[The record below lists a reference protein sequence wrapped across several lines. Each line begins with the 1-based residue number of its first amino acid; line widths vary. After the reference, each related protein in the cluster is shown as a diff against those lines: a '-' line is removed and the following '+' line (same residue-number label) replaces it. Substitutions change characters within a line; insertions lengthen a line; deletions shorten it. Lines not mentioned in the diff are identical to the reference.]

1 MCHVRRVPVT
11 TASQRNICAEWKSN
25 LGTGEASRNI
35 SILRDLIGGKEAILP
50 QQGIG
55 TASEWP
61 TISESAH
68 GGVWLL
74 LSRYSL
80 NTCRWPRQMIF
91 TSCALRQLG
100 RNHEGSGGRG
110 AFEYCSKFFQLPEY
124 RRPHWIR
131 QQKQRH
137 GGRRYPSSRRSKIR
151 RHRDCSRRSW
161 TALQRPV
168 LPGVPPEP
176 DVRRNQPSRGVA
188 RGPSRV
194 RPSFS

>member
-1 MCHVRRVPVT
+1 M
-11 TASQRNICAEWKSN
+11 ESN

-35 SILRDLIGGKEAILP
+35 SILRDWLVVKRLFYANK
-50 QQGIG
+50 
-55 TASEWP
+55 ASEQLPSGP

-110 AFEYCSKFFQLPEY
+110 AFEYCSRFFQLPEY
-124 RRPHWIR
+124 RRTHWIR

-137 GGRRYPSSRRSKIR
+137 GGRRYPSSRPSKIR

>member
-1 MCHVRRVPVT
+1 M
-11 TASQRNICAEWKSN
+11 ESN

-35 SILRDLIGGKEAILP
+35 SMLRNWLVVKRRFYANKHRNSFRVADH
-50 QQGIG
+50 QRV
-55 TASEWP
+55 
-61 TISESAH
+61 SAWWR
-68 GGVWLL
+68 GLL

-91 TSCALRQLG
+91 TSCVLRQLG
-100 RNHEGSGGRG
+100 RNYEDSGGRG
-110 AFEYCSKFFQLPEY
+110 AFECCSRFYQLPEY
-124 RRPHWIR
+124 RRTHWIR

-137 GGRRYPSSRRSKIR
+137 GGRRYPSSRPSEIR
-151 RHRDCSRRSW
+151 GHRNRGRRSW

-194 RPSFS
+194 RPSF